1 MQAPPS
7 VDMAANNQV
16 IDQLQSQVAYMTSE
30 LANHQAQGA
39 AQSAEIARLLDEIAR
54 FKANSD
60 TVNVVCN
67 ACALL
72 LVVPY
77 PTHRNRILTPDP

>member
-7 VDMAANNQV
+7 VDLAANSQV

-39 AQSAEIARLLDEIAR
+39 AQSAEIARLLDENAR
-54 FKANSD
+54 LKANSD

-67 ACALL
+67 AWALL
-72 LVVPY
+72 LVAAPPLPNL
-77 PTHRNRILTPDP
+77 PTGAAS